1 MVSDFAKADAGMEAM
16 AARVAEPERNLRRS
30 MRNMGDPAF
39 HSPTVVI
46 STDWINGRRS
56 AASSQARARRREW
69 QARVNI
75 LRLPYRRGFVAGL
88 PKYYKVFLCCR
99 IIGGSG
105 ARLPRAG

>member
-30 MRNMGDPAF
+30 MMNMGDPAF

-46 STDWINGRRS
+46 STNWVNGRRR
-56 AASSQARARRREW
+56 AASSQAGARRREW

-75 LRLPYRRGFVAGL
+75 LRLPYRE
-88 PKYYKVFLCCR
+88 
-99 IIGGSG
+99 IGGAPG
-105 ARLPRAG
+105 GEQCRAAGRRGGQK